1 MGSELRYHSGRML
14 KIQLVNIGPY
24 PVIKFWEM
32 DHGPNVANYQDIS
45 LYLSLYS
52 SVYILVTN
60 KLNADEQKITLL
72 SR

>member
-1 MGSELRYHSGRML
+1 MGSELRYHSERML

-24 PVIKFWEM
+24 PVIKFWDN